1 MFRKYADRQSTF
13 RGWKCN
19 ELSALEQQIVDEV
32 QIYIAPKIFGG
43 SAKSP
48 VSGQGVAFPNDAI
61 MLKPYA
67 FSQVGN
73 DYFIES
79 EVIYPCLQE

>member
-1 MFRKYADRQSTF
+1 MEA
-13 RGWKCN
+13 
-19 ELSALEQQIVDEV
+19 
-32 QIYIAPKIFGG
+32 
-43 SAKSP
+43 
-48 VSGQGVAFPNDAI
+48 QGVAFPNDAI